1 MTLARTFQNNLEQD
15 STQPPKTKEGPL
27 KLEISDNVL
36 EWSAEE
42 FSKFLNDCI
51 KKHRPNWAE

>member
-15 STQPPKTKEGPL
+15 STQPPNTKEASS

-42 FSKFLNDCI
+42 FNGFLNDCM